1 MSNKN
6 KNRIGVVYS
15 TNPDFEYTE
24 QPSGDQDTLSNTQQK
39 LKVTLDNKMRKG
51 KTVTLISGFI
61 GKPED
66 LETLCKTLKTKC
78 GTGGSCK
85 DGMILIQGNLR
96 ERVIAILTSEG
107 YKAK

>member
-1 MSNKN
+1 MSGKN

-15 TNPDFEYTE
+15 TNPDFKYTE
-24 QPSGDQDTLSNTQQK
+24 QLNEEYDTLSNAQQK
-39 LKVTLDNKMRKG
+39 LRITLDNKMRKG
-51 KTVTLISGFI
+51 KIVTLISGFI

-85 DGMILIQGNLR
+85 DGQILIQGNLR
-96 ERVIAILTSEG
+96 ERVIDILTSEG
-107 YKAK
+107 YQAK

>member
-1 MSNKN
+1 MSGKN

-15 TNPDFEYTE
+15 TNPDFKYTE
-24 QPSGDQDTLSNTQQK
+24 QPNEEHDTLSNAQQK
-39 LKVTLDNKMRKG
+39 LRITLDNKMRKG

-85 DGMILIQGNLR
+85 DGQILIQGNLR
-96 ERVIAILTSEG
+96 ERVMDILTSEG
-107 YKAK
+107 YRAK